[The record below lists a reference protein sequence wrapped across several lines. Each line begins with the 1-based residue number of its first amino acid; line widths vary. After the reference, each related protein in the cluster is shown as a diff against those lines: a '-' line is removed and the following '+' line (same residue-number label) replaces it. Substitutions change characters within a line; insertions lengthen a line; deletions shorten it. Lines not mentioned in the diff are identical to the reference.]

1 MRRAKIVCTMGP
13 AVEAPDRVK
22 LLIEA
27 GMNMARLNLSHG
39 SYEEHQARL
48 DAVRSAAKTANVPV
62 AVLVD
67 LQGPKIRL
75 GKFADGPHELARGD
89 IFTITTDE
97 IEGTKARVSTTF
109 KELPKDCKPGDRLL
123 IDDGKVTVE
132 VIEVSGSDVVTKCIE
147 PGTVSN
153 NKGINLPGVA
163 VSVPALSEKDIE
175 DLRWGLK
182 AGADYIAL
190 SFVRNAADKIGR
202 AHV

>member
-39 SYEEHQARL
+39 SYDEHQFRL
-48 DAVRSAAKTANVPV
+48 DNVRAAARAAKKPV

-75 GKFADGPHELARGD
+75 GRFSEGPHELARGD

-97 IEGTKARVSTTF
+97 IEGTKERVGTTF
-109 KELPKDCKPGDRLL
+109 KGLP
-123 IDDGKVTVE
+123 
-132 VIEVSGSDVVTKCIE
+132 
-147 PGTVSN
+147 
-153 NKGINLPGVA
+153 
-163 VSVPALSEKDIE
+163 
-175 DLRWGLK
+175 
-182 AGADYIAL
+182 
-190 SFVRNAADKIGR
+190 
-202 AHV
+202 